1 VNLSERIFA
10 HKESKGIGINSDGKT
25 GNFTV
30 VPELLQILSFF
41 PDVIY
46 DNAHLCLADCASTYV
61 ATITFYLFNKTG
73 IVASRKAH
81 VDLQSFVTKQ
91 HTYIS
96 SCVTKQHTVIQAHC
110 DEEPRWS
117 VVPCYVPT

>member
-25 GNFTV
+25 GTFTV

-46 DNAHLCLADCASTYV
+46 NNAHLCLADCASSIVT
-61 ATITFYLFNKTG
+61 TIIFYLFNKTG
-73 IVASRKAH
+73 IVASTKAC
-81 VDLQSFVTKQ
+81 VDLQLLVTKQ
-91 HTYIS
+91 RTN
-96 SCVTKQHTVIQAHC
+96 TG
-110 DEEPRWS
+110 
-117 VVPCYVPT
+117 